1 MRSLSLVLSFIL
13 GLALGPAASA
23 AGGDPGHAGHAGH
36 AGYKEDQPSL
46 TSPYAGQEARRIKS
60 LSEQDID
67 ELRNGRG
74 WGLAK
79 AAELNGMPGPLH
91 LLEMRDAIGLTP
103 GQTAAIEALF
113 RRMKAQAVTLGERLI
128 ALERDLNDA
137 FARGDI
143 GEAALAAKLDTIG
156 RVQTQLRMTHL
167 ETHLATP
174 KILKPEQVAAYN
186 RLRGYAA
193 SDPCANPPQ
202 GHDAALWRRHN
213 GC

>member
-13 GLALGPAASA
+13 GLALGPAAA
-23 AGGDPGHAGHAGH
+23 ASPAGSDPSHAGHAGH
-36 AGYKEDQPSL
+36 KEDQPSL

-103 GQTAAIEALF
+103 EQTGAIEALF

-143 GEAALAAKLDTIG
+143 GEAALAAKLDAIG
-156 RVQTQLRMTHL
+156 RLQTQLRMTHL

-186 RLRGYAA
+186 RLRGYAT

-202 GHDAALWRRHN
+202 GHDVALWRRHN

>member
-13 GLALGPAASA
+13 GLALGPAAVSA
-23 AGGDPGHAGHAGH
+23 AGSHPGHAGH
-36 AGYKEDQPSL
+36 EDQPSL
-46 TSPYAGQEARRIKS
+46 TSPYAGEEARRIKS

-91 LLEMRDAIGLTP
+91 LLEMREAIGLTP
-103 GQTAAIEALF
+103 EQAAAIEALYQ
-113 RRMKAQAVTLGERLI
+113 RMKAQAVTLGERLI

-137 FARGDI
+137 FARSDI
-143 GEAALAAKLDTIG
+143 GEAALAAKLDAIG
-156 RVQTQLRMTHL
+156 RVQTRLRLTHL

-174 KILKPEQVAAYN
+174 KILRPEQVAAYN

-193 SDPCANPPQ
+193 SDPCASPPQ
-202 GHDAALWRRHN
+202 GHDPALWRKHN